1 MVVGGWVFSLK
12 GGVIMYYVVEI
23 FYKDGYRERAI
34 YEIEGA
40 SYNVREAMAELKE
53 QLAKSSEV
61 AGYSIQFVE

>member
-1 MVVGGWVFSLK
+1 
-12 GGVIMYYVVEI
+12 MYYVVEI

-61 AGYSIQFVE
+61 TGYSIQFVE